1 MFRKLLTRSDLRLIA
16 FFEIFKYCAGE
27 LLYKKCIK
35 MQTPI
40 TDEVKDYFHK
50 SIRDGKQWESYIRLS
65 EIYKNENNLPKA
77 IEMLEN
83 LTQ

>member
-1 MFRKLLTRSDLRLIA
+1 
-16 FFEIFKYCAGE
+16 
-27 LLYKKCIK
+27 

>member
-1 MFRKLLTRSDLRLIA
+1 MKNPSPRLNRVTKFNLIS
-16 FFEIFKYCAGE
+16 ENSKYAGE

-65 EIYKNENNLPKA
+65 EIYKSENNLPKA